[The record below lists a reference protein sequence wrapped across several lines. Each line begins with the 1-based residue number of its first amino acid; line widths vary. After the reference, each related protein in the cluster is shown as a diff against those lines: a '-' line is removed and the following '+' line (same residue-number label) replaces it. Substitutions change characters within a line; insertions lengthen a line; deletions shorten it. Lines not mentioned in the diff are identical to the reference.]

1 MPVTVYAL
9 GTLRSVFSKHR
20 GKYGTLSGQ
29 GDARIV
35 FTEKV
40 SIQIV
45 LKNKKKV
52 LVKFPYWFCQIIM
65 LIFLKVFFFP
75 TFSKPIPVFVL

>member
-45 LKNKKKV
+45 LKNKKKC
-52 LVKFPYWFCQIIM
+52 LSNFHIGFVK
-65 LIFLKVFFFP
+65 
-75 TFSKPIPVFVL
+75 S